1 MTKKPFS
8 TAYIMSFSNANIN
21 GVLKKIDV
29 DSSGITIMS
38 NKAKVV
44 NIFIKGLDIKAA
56 NIMKQEFL
64 AAGADLAIS
73 KNASMFRGKKTDAIA
88 IASISQYKRVI
99 GKLKVQ
105 PFGIPLVANYLENIL
120 NNVLTPKKIPLL
132 PLLYDKPLIMGIL
145 NVTPDSFYDGGKYFN
160 VEHAIS
166 HGIEMLSQGA
176 DIVDVGGMSSRPG
189 ASEISSKEELSR
201 TIPVIDAL
209 NNKGI
214 LSIDTMHPEV
224 ADAALIHGAKI
235 INDITGFKNY
245 RMVKVAKKRKA
256 IALVMHMKGDPKTMQ
271 NDPVY
276 EDVVT
281 EIYNFFEKKIKMLNK
296 NGINDIIIDP
306 GIGFGKTLEHNIT
319 ILKNIY
325 AFKSLGYP
333 VMIGVSRKSF
343 IGKITGKDVE
353 NRLYGSIAVELYEML
368 NGVDIARVHDVAET
382 IDAFMMLNALKK

>member
-1 MTKKPFS
+1 MTKKPFA
-8 TAYIMSFSNANIN
+8 TAYIISFSNANIN
-21 GVLKKIDV
+21 EVLKKIDV
-29 DSSGITIMS
+29 DYSGITIMS

-44 NIFIKGLDIKAA
+44 NIFIKGLDVKAA

-88 IASISQYKRVI
+88 IASLSQYKRVI

-105 PFGIPLVANYLENIL
+105 PFGIPLLANYMENLL
-120 NNVLTPKKIPLL
+120 NNILTPKKISLL

-145 NVTPDSFYDGGKYFN
+145 NVTPDSFYDGGKYFDIQ
-160 VEHAIS
+160 HAIS
-166 HGIEMLSQGA
+166 HGIDMLSQGA

-189 ASEISSKEELSR
+189 AEEISYEEELSR

-209 NNKGI
+209 YNKGI

-245 RMVKVAKKRKA
+245 KMVKVAKKRKA

-271 NDPVY
+271 KNPVY

-296 NGINDIIIDP
+296 NDINDIIVDP
-306 GIGFGKTLEHNIT
+306 GIGFGKTLEHNMT

-333 VMIGVSRKSF
+333 VMIGISRKSF
-343 IGKITGKDVE
+343 IGKITGKEVE
-353 NRLYGSIAVELYEML
+353 NRLYGSIAVESYAML
-368 NGVDIARVHDVAET
+368 NGVDIVRVHDVGET

>member
-1 MTKKPFS
+1 MTKKPFT
-8 TAYIMSFSNANIN
+8 TAYVMSFSNANIN
-21 GVLKKIDV
+21 DVLKKIDV
-29 DSSGITIMS
+29 DYPGITIMS

-44 NIFIKGLDIKAA
+44 NIFIKGLDVKAA

-88 IASISQYKRVI
+88 IASLSQYRKVI
-99 GKLKVQ
+99 SKLKVQ
-105 PFGIPLVANYLENIL
+105 PFGIPVLANYIENIL
-120 NNVLTPKKIPLL
+120 NNIQNPKKISLL
-132 PLLYDKPLIMGIL
+132 PHLYDRPLIMGIL
-145 NVTPDSFYDGGKYFN
+145 NVTPDSFYDGGKYFD

-166 HGIEMLSQGA
+166 HGIEMLLQGA

-189 ASEISSKEELSR
+189 AEEISCEEELNR

-224 ADAALIHGAKI
+224 ADSALVHGAKI

-245 RMVKVAKKRKA
+245 KMVKVAKKRKA

-271 NDPVY
+271 KNPVY

-281 EIYNFFEKKIKMLNK
+281 EIYNFFEKKIKRLNN
-296 NGINDIIIDP
+296 NGINDIILDP

-333 VMIGVSRKSF
+333 VMIGISRKSF
-343 IGKITGKDVE
+343 IGKITGKDVH
-353 NRLYGSIAVELYEML
+353 NRLYGSIAVESYAFL

-382 IDAFMMLNALKK
+382 IDVFMMLNALKK